1 MTHVTCRL
9 TAKSRDQLRNPT
21 LGNRVWATFLF
32 FTFYP
37 SFCESTALLLRVRYC
52 RVCVCVCVC
61 VAVPEMPRNVSVVNE
76 TRTTVSV
83 TASLPR
89 RGTMQSDTSA
99 TLPVSSW
106 HIHYV
111 HHASTTDPAADQ
123 LSRVATFNTST
134 TPVVGW
140 IGWSR
145 V

>member
-1 MTHVTCRL
+1 M
-9 TAKSRDQLRNPT
+9 S
-21 LGNRVWATFLF
+21 
-32 FTFYP
+32 
-37 SFCESTALLLRVRYC
+37 
-52 RVCVCVCVC
+52 CVCVCVC

-99 TLPVSSW
+99 TLPVRAW
-106 HIHYV
+106 RIHYV
-111 HHASTTDPAADQ
+111 QHASTTDPAAAADQ